1 MEYEMI
7 TAYLQSSK
15 DEFDQ
20 YLRTTMS
27 ANLPQYNT
35 LYESM
40 NYSLLLG
47 GKRIRPILT
56 KMVLETF
63 FLDYAQYMPSI
74 SAIEFIHTYSLVH
87 DDLPAMDNDDYRR
100 GQETNHKKYGE
111 GMAILAG
118 DGLLT
123 FAFQLLCTDTNT
135 TDTQKV
141 ALVKTLSINAG
152 PEGMVGGQS
161 FDLQSEGKNLT
172 LKDLIALHR
181 GKTGALFS
189 ASIEVGIILGSLPP
203 SMAAPLRSYG
213 SALGLLF
220 QITDDILD
228 VTGTAESIGKMPG
241 SDMKQQKATY
251 VSLLGLDKAKEE
263 AKKAEEIALQSL
275 DLIEA
280 DTQLLR
286 QLIHYLGHRT
296 N

>member
-1 MEYEMI
+1 MI